1 MRTKFNQK
9 KIKIIDIRMKLKTN
23 YNLIKEL
30 RIKIRNQNIKG
41 QTLNIIKF

>member
-1 MRTKFNQK
+1 MRTKFNK
-9 KIKIIDIRMKLKTN
+9 KIIKIIDIRMKLKTN

>member
-1 MRTKFNQK
+1 MRTKFNKK

>member
-1 MRTKFNQK
+1 MRTKFNKK

-30 RIKIRNQNIKG
+30 RIKIKNQNIKG

>member
-30 RIKIRNQNIKG
+30 RIKIKNQNIKG